1 MQSNLRFVAKQKRI
15 GMKRLPA
22 LSILLASLLLISP
35 LQQVQSAEAANPPRK
50 ILTGW
55 LPYYSMKTYLP
66 AVLNNADLIKE
77 IMPFWYTLKYDGKA
91 KKAVVTDVYKT
102 ANPSVPIAEPL
113 AALRNAGM
121 TIIPTIS
128 DGTDELVLANL
139 LAKPVSRKQVVDAIV
154 ATVASQNYDGIDL
167 DFEGFAFIDP
177 NTTWKTTAPNWVLF
191 IKELS
196 AALHAQKKILSITTP
211 YLFNPA
217 EAQKGYFV
225 YAWAQIAP
233 FIDRL
238 RIMTYDYSTS
248 RPGPIGP
255 IAWTEKTVKYAIS
268 IMPAS
273 KVYLGLPGYGKDWV
287 IKVEGVCP
295 SNLAKIITP
304 SAKAGTFLMRDAA
317 SIAAT
322 YGAVPTYNETFAE
335 VTFSYKR
342 DYAGQTSSG
351 LSTTC
356 TASRTAWHQNAQSF
370 SLRAQLVAKY
380 QLGGV
385 AQWVIGQEEP
395 LAMVAIRDVATSIAP
410 AQLEST
416 LSLSTNEIS
425 YGNPVTLSGLITLK
439 DKSPVAGL
447 AFSVEGKYSDG
458 STRIL
463 TTGITGIDG
472 TYSIPMLIGKSV
484 SLRVLTDSSWE
495 REASATPAFT
505 LAVARNL
512 IATPPTS
519 VKSGLPFTISGIVLP
534 RTAGVTITLSTTSGK
549 VIGQATTTDAQGAFT
564 ISVPAQ
570 ARSIATYQITVG
582 ADATWPVLASDA
594 FSIIIR

>member
-1 MQSNLRFVAKQKRI
+1 
-15 GMKRLPA
+15 MKRFPA
-22 LSILLASLLLISP
+22 LLILLAFLLFAAP
-35 LQQVQSAEAANPPRK
+35 LQNIESAEAANPPRK

-66 AVLNNADLIKE
+66 AVLSNADLIKE
-77 IMPFWYTLKYDGKA
+77 IMPFWYTLKYDGKT
-91 KKAVVTDVYKT
+91 KKAVITDVYKP
-102 ANPSVPIAEPL
+102 ANPSVPITEPL
-113 AALRNAGM
+113 TALRNAGM

-128 DGTDELVLANL
+128 DGTDKLVLANL

-191 IKELS
+191 VNELS
-196 AALHAQKKILSITTP
+196 TALHAQNKILSITTP

-287 IKVEGVCP
+287 TKVEGVCP

-342 DYAGQTSSG
+342 EYTGQTSSG

-356 TASRTAWHQNAQSF
+356 TASRTAWHQNAQSY

-380 QLGGV
+380 QLGGA

-410 AQLEST
+410 AQLESS

-425 YGNPVTLSGLITLK
+425 YGNPVTLSGLMTLK

-447 AFSVEGKYSDG
+447 AFTVEGKYPDG
-458 STRIL
+458 STRTL
-463 TTGITGIDG
+463 TTGTTGVDG
-472 TYSIPMLIGKSV
+472 SYSIPMLIGKSV
-484 SLRVLTDSSWE
+484 SLRVLTESSWE
-495 REASATPAFT
+495 REASATPALT
-505 LAVARNL
+505 LTVTRNL
-512 IATPPTS
+512 IMTPPTS
-519 VKSGLPFTISGIVLP
+519 VKSGVAFTISGIVLP
-534 RTAGVTITLSTTSGK
+534 RAAGVTITLSTTSGK
-549 VIGQATTTDAQGAFT
+549 VVGQATTTDAQGAFT
-564 ISVPAQ
+564 LNVPAQ

>member
-1 MQSNLRFVAKQKRI
+1 
-15 GMKRLPA
+15 
-22 LSILLASLLLISP
+22 
-35 LQQVQSAEAANPPRK
+35 
-50 ILTGW
+50 
-55 LPYYSMKTYLP
+55 MKTYLP

-77 IMPFWYTLKYDGKA
+77 IMPFWYTLKYDGKT
-91 KKAVVTDVYKT
+91 KKPVVTDVYKT
-102 ANPSVPIAEPL
+102 ANPSVPITEPL

-121 TIIPTIS
+121 TIIPTIT
-128 DGTDELVLANL
+128 DGTEELVLANL
-139 LAKPVSRKQVVDAIV
+139 LSKPVSRKQVVDAIV

-191 IKELS
+191 VKELS
-196 AALHAQKKILSITTP
+196 AALHAEKKILSITTP

-217 EAQKGYFV
+217 EKQKGYFV
-225 YAWAQIAP
+225 YAWAEIASS
-233 FIDRL
+233 IDRL

-287 IKVEGVCP
+287 TKVEGVCP

-342 DYAGQTSSG
+342 EYTGTTSSG

-380 QLGGV
+380 QLGGA

-410 AQLEST
+410 AQLESSLT
-416 LSLSTNEIS
+416 LSTNELS

-447 AFSVEGKYSDG
+447 AFTVAGEYPDG
-458 STRIL
+458 STRTL
-463 TTGITGIDG
+463 TTGTTGIDG

-484 SLRVLTDSSWE
+484 SLRVLTESSWE

-512 IATPPTS
+512 ITTPPTS

-534 RTAGVTITLSTTSGK
+534 RAAGVTITLSTTSGK

-582 ADATWPVLASDA
+582 ADATWPVLASEA

>member
-1 MQSNLRFVAKQKRI
+1 MKRI
-15 GMKRLPA
+15 PA
-22 LSILLASLLLISP
+22 LSILLAFLLLISP

-77 IMPFWYTLKYDGKA
+77 IMPFWYTLKYDGKT

-102 ANPSVPIAEPL
+102 ANPSVPITEPL

-121 TIIPTIS
+121 TLIPTIS
-128 DGTDELVLANL
+128 DGTDKLVLANL

-177 NTTWKTTAPNWVLF
+177 NTTWKATAPNWVLF
-191 IKELS
+191 VKELS
-196 AALHAQKKILSITTP
+196 AALHAEKKILSITTP

-255 IAWTEKTVKYAIS
+255 IAWTEKTVKYATS

-287 IKVEGVCP
+287 TKVEGVCP

-342 DYAGQTSSG
+342 EYTGTTSSG

-370 SLRAQLVAKY
+370 SIRAQLVAKY
-380 QLGGV
+380 QLGGA

-410 AQLEST
+410 AQLESSLT
-416 LSLSTNEIS
+416 LSTNELS

-447 AFSVEGKYSDG
+447 AFNVEGKYPDG

-484 SLRVLTDSSWE
+484 SLRVLTESSWE
-495 REASATPAFT
+495 REASTTPAFT

-519 VKSGLPFTISGIVLP
+519 VKSGLAFTISGIVLP

>member
-1 MQSNLRFVAKQKRI
+1 
-15 GMKRLPA
+15 MKRFPA
-22 LSILLASLLLISP
+22 LSILLAFLLFAAP
-35 LQQVQSAEAANPPRK
+35 LQNIQSAEAANPPRK

-77 IMPFWYTLKYDGKA
+77 IMPFWYTLKYDGKT
-91 KKAVVTDVYKT
+91 KKAVIADVYT
-102 ANPSVPIAEPL
+102 SANPSVPIAEPL

-121 TIIPTIS
+121 SIIPTIS
-128 DGTDELVLANL
+128 DGTDKLVLANL
-139 LAKPVSRKQVVDAIV
+139 LAKPASRTQVVEAIV

-191 IKELS
+191 VKELS
-196 AALHAQKKILSITTP
+196 TALHAQKKVLSITTP

-255 IAWTEKTVKYAIS
+255 ISWTEKTVKYAIS

-287 IKVEGVCP
+287 TKVEGVCP
-295 SNLAKIITP
+295 SNLSKIITP

-322 YGAVPTYNETFAE
+322 YGAVPTYNESYAE
-335 VTFSYKR
+335 VTFSYTR
-342 DYAGQTSSG
+342 EYTGQTSGG

-370 SLRAQLVAKY
+370 SVRAQLVAKY
-380 QLGGV
+380 QLGGA

-410 AQLEST
+410 AQLESS
-416 LSLSTNEIS
+416 LSLSSDEIT

-447 AFSVEGKYSDG
+447 AFNVEGKYTDG

-463 TTGITGIDG
+463 TTGVTGIDG
-472 TYSIPMLIGKSV
+472 KYSIPMLIGKSV
-484 SLRVLTDSSWE
+484 SLRVLTEATWE
-495 REASATPAFT
+495 REASTTPT
-505 LAVARNL
+505 LALEVSRNL
-512 IATPPTS
+512 ILNSPTS

-549 VIGQATTTDAQGAFT
+549 VIGQSTTTDSQGAFAIT
-564 ISVPAQ
+564 VPAQ
-570 ARSIATYQITVG
+570 PRSIANYQVTVG

>member
-1 MQSNLRFVAKQKRI
+1 
-15 GMKRLPA
+15 MKRLPA

-77 IMPFWYTLKYDGKA
+77 IMPFWYTLKYDGKT

-102 ANPSVPIAEPL
+102 ANPSVPITEPL

-121 TIIPTIS
+121 TLIPTIS
-128 DGTDELVLANL
+128 DGTDKLVLANL

-177 NTTWKTTAPNWVLF
+177 NTTWKATAPNWVLF
-191 IKELS
+191 VKELS
-196 AALHAQKKILSITTP
+196 AALHAEKKILSITTP

-255 IAWTEKTVKYAIS
+255 IAWTEKTVKYATS

-287 IKVEGVCP
+287 TKVEGVCP

-342 DYAGQTSSG
+342 EYTGTTSSG

-370 SLRAQLVAKY
+370 SVRAKLVAKY
-380 QLGGV
+380 QLGGA

-410 AQLEST
+410 AQLESSLT
-416 LSLSTNEIS
+416 LSTNELS

-447 AFSVEGKYSDG
+447 AFTVEGKYPDG
-458 STRIL
+458 TTRTL
-463 TTGITGIDG
+463 TTGTTGIDG

-484 SLRVLTDSSWE
+484 SLRVLTESSWE
-495 REASATPAFT
+495 REASATPALT
-505 LAVARNL
+505 LSVARNL

-534 RTAGVTITLSTTSGK
+534 RTAGVIITLATASGK
-549 VIGQATTTDAQGAFT
+549 VVGQTTTTDAQGAFT

-582 ADATWPVLASDA
+582 ADATWPVLRSDA

>member
-1 MQSNLRFVAKQKRI
+1 
-15 GMKRLPA
+15 MKRLPA

-35 LQQVQSAEAANPPRK
+35 LHQVQSAEAANPPRK

-77 IMPFWYTLKYDGKA
+77 IMPFWYTLKYDGKS

-121 TIIPTIS
+121 TLIPTIS
-128 DGTDELVLANL
+128 DGTDKLVLANL

-177 NTTWKTTAPNWVLF
+177 NTTWKATAPNWVLF
-191 IKELS
+191 VKELS
-196 AALHAQKKILSITTP
+196 AALHAEKKILSITTP

-287 IKVEGVCP
+287 TKVEGVCP

-342 DYAGQTSSG
+342 EYTGTTSSG

-380 QLGGV
+380 QLGGA

-410 AQLEST
+410 AQLESSLT
-416 LSLSTNEIS
+416 LSTNELS

-447 AFSVEGKYSDG
+447 AFSVEGKYPDG

-463 TTGITGIDG
+463 TTGTTGIDG
-472 TYSIPMLIGKSV
+472 SYSIPMLIGKSV

-495 REASATPAFT
+495 REASATQALSLT
-505 LAVARNL
+505 VARNL
-512 IATPPTS
+512 ITTPPTS

>member
-1 MQSNLRFVAKQKRI
+1 
-15 GMKRLPA
+15 MKRFPA
-22 LSILLASLLLISP
+22 LTLLLAFLLVAAP
-35 LQQVQSAEAANPPRK
+35 LQNIESAEASNPPRK

-66 AVLNNADLIKE
+66 AVLSNADLIKE
-77 IMPFWYTLKYDGKA
+77 IMPFWYTLKFDGKT
-91 KKAVVTDVYKT
+91 KKPVIADVYKT
-102 ANPSVPIAEPL
+102 ANPSVPITEPL
-113 AALRNAGM
+113 TALRNAGM
-121 TIIPTIS
+121 TIIPTIT
-128 DGTDELVLANL
+128 DGTEKLVLANL

-191 IKELS
+191 VKELG

-217 EAQKGYFV
+217 EKQKGYFV
-225 YAWAQIAP
+225 YAWADIAP
-233 FIDRL
+233 HIDRL

-255 IAWTEKTVKYAIS
+255 IAWTEKTVKYAVS

-287 IKVEGVCP
+287 TKVEGVCP
-295 SNLAKIITP
+295 ANLAKIITP

-342 DYAGQTSSG
+342 EYTGTTSSG

-370 SLRAQLVAKY
+370 SVRAQLVAKY
-380 QLGGV
+380 QLGGA

-395 LAMVAIRDVATSIAP
+395 LAMVAIREVATSIAP
-410 AQLEST
+410 AQLESS
-416 LSLSTNEIS
+416 LSLSTNQIS
-425 YGNPVTLSGLITLK
+425 YGNPVTLSGAITLK
-439 DKSPVAGL
+439 DKSPVASL
-447 AFSVEGKYSDG
+447 AFSVEGKYPDG
-458 STRIL
+458 TTRIL
-463 TTGITGIDG
+463 TTGTTAFDG

-484 SLRVLTDSSWE
+484 SLRVLTEASWE
-495 REASATPAFT
+495 RGASESPALSLVVT
-505 LAVARNL
+505 RNL
-512 IATPPTS
+512 ILNPPTS
-519 VKSGLPFTISGIVLP
+519 VKSGVPFAISGVVLP
-534 RTAGVTITLSTTSGK
+534 RAAGVTITLATTTGR
-549 VIGQATTTDAQGAFT
+549 VIGTATATDAQGAFT
-564 ISVPAQ
+564 INVPAQ

-582 ADATWPVLASDA
+582 ADATWPVFASDA

>member
-1 MQSNLRFVAKQKRI
+1 
-15 GMKRLPA
+15 MKRLPA

-77 IMPFWYTLKYDGKA
+77 IMPFWYTLKYDGKS

-102 ANPSVPIAEPL
+102 ANPSVPITEPL

-121 TIIPTIS
+121 TLIPTIS
-128 DGTDELVLANL
+128 DGTDKLVLANL

-191 IKELS
+191 VKELS
-196 AALHAQKKILSITTP
+196 AALHAEKKILSITTP

-287 IKVEGVCP
+287 TKVEGVCP

-342 DYAGQTSSG
+342 EYTGTTSSG

-380 QLGGV
+380 QLGGA

-410 AQLEST
+410 AQLESSLT
-416 LSLSTNEIS
+416 LSTNELS

-447 AFSVEGKYSDG
+447 AFSVEGKYPDG

-463 TTGITGIDG
+463 TTGTTGIDG
-472 TYSIPMLIGKSV
+472 SYSIPMLIGKSV
-484 SLRVLTDSSWE
+484 SLRVLTESSWE
-495 REASATPAFT
+495 REASATQALS

-512 IATPPTS
+512 ITTPPTS

-549 VIGQATTTDAQGAFT
+549 VIGQATTTYAQGAFT

-570 ARSIATYQITVG
+570 ARSIASYQITVG

>member
-1 MQSNLRFVAKQKRI
+1 
-15 GMKRLPA
+15 MKRLPA

-77 IMPFWYTLKYDGKA
+77 IMPFWYTLKYDGKS

-121 TIIPTIS
+121 TLIPTIS
-128 DGTDELVLANL
+128 DGTDKLVLANL

-191 IKELS
+191 VKELS
-196 AALHAQKKILSITTP
+196 AALHAEKKILSITTP

-287 IKVEGVCP
+287 TKVEGVCP

-342 DYAGQTSSG
+342 EYTGTTSSG

-380 QLGGV
+380 QLGGA

-410 AQLEST
+410 AQLESSLT
-416 LSLSTNEIS
+416 LSTNEIS

-447 AFSVEGKYSDG
+447 AFSVEGKYPDG

-463 TTGITGIDG
+463 TTGTTGIDG
-472 TYSIPMLIGKSV
+472 SYSIPMLIGKSV

-495 REASATPAFT
+495 REASATQALSLT
-505 LAVARNL
+505 VARNL
-512 IATPPTS
+512 ITTPPTS

>member
-1 MQSNLRFVAKQKRI
+1 
-15 GMKRLPA
+15 MKRLPA
-22 LSILLASLLLISP
+22 LSILLAFLLFAAP
-35 LQQVQSAEAANPPRK
+35 LQNIQSAEAANPPRK

-66 AVLNNADLIKE
+66 AVLSNADLIKE
-77 IMPFWYTLKYDGKA
+77 IMPFWYTLKYDGKT

-102 ANPSVPIAEPL
+102 ANPSVPITEPL

-128 DGTDELVLANL
+128 DGTDKLVLANL
-139 LAKPVSRKQVVDAIV
+139 LAKPVSRKQVIDAIV

-191 IKELS
+191 VKELS

-217 EAQKGYFV
+217 DAQKGYFV

-255 IAWTEKTVKYAIS
+255 VAWTEKTVKYAIS

-287 IKVEGVCP
+287 TKVEGVCP

-342 DYAGQTSSG
+342 EYTGQTSSG

-370 SLRAQLVAKY
+370 SVRAQLVAKY
-380 QLGGV
+380 QLGGA

-395 LAMVAIRDVATSIAP
+395 LAMVAIRDVAISIAP
-410 AQLEST
+410 AQLESS
-416 LSLSTNEIS
+416 LSLSTSELS

-447 AFSVEGKYSDG
+447 AFTVEGKYPDG
-458 STRIL
+458 STRTL
-463 TTGITGIDG
+463 TTGTTGIDG

-484 SLRVLTDSSWE
+484 SLRVITESSWE
-495 REASATPAFT
+495 REASTTPA
-505 LAVARNL
+505 LSLRVARNL
-512 IATPPTS
+512 IVTPPTS
-519 VKSGLPFTISGIVLP
+519 AKSGLAFTISGIVLP
-534 RTAGVTITLSTTSGK
+534 RAPGVTISLSTTAGK

-564 ISVPAQ
+564 LSVPAQ
-570 ARSIATYQITVG
+570 VRSIATYQITVG

>member
-1 MQSNLRFVAKQKRI
+1 
-15 GMKRLPA
+15 MKRFPA
-22 LSILLASLLLISP
+22 LSILLAFLLFATA
-35 LQQVQSAEAANPPRK
+35 LQSIQSAAAANPPRK

-66 AVLNNADLIKE
+66 AVLSNADLIRE
-77 IMPFWYTLKYDGKA
+77 IMPFWYTLKYDGKT
-91 KKAVVTDVYKT
+91 KKTVIADVYSS

-128 DGTDELVLANL
+128 DGTDQMVLANL
-139 LAKPVSRKQVVDAIV
+139 LAKPVSRKQVVDSIV

-167 DFEGFAFIDP
+167 DFEGFAFIDS

-191 IKELS
+191 VKELS
-196 AALHAQKKILSITTP
+196 TALHAQKKILSITSP
-211 YLFNPA
+211 YQFNPT

-225 YAWAQIAP
+225 YSWAQIASS
-233 FIDRL
+233 IDRL

-287 IKVEGVCP
+287 TKVEGVCP

-356 TASRTAWHQNAQSF
+356 TASRTAWHQNAQSY
-370 SLRAQLVAKY
+370 SLRTQLVAKY

-410 AQLEST
+410 AQLESS
-416 LSLSTNEIS
+416 LSLSTNELS
-425 YGNPVTLSGLITLK
+425 YGNPVTLTGLITLK

-447 AFSVEGKYSDG
+447 AFSVEGKYPDG
-458 STRIL
+458 STRSL
-463 TTGITGIDG
+463 TTGTTGVDG
-472 TYSIPMLIGKSV
+472 SYSIPMLIGKSV
-484 SLRVLTDSSWE
+484 SLRVLTESSWE
-495 REASATPAFT
+495 REASATQALT
-505 LAVARNL
+505 LTVARNL
-512 IATPPTS
+512 IMTPPTS
-519 VKSGLPFTISGIVLP
+519 IKSGLAFTISGIVLP
-534 RTAGVTITLSTTSGK
+534 RTAGVTVTLATTSGK
-549 VIGQATTTDAQGAFT
+549 IIGQAATTDAQGAFT
-564 ISVPAQ
+564 IIVPAQ

>member
-1 MQSNLRFVAKQKRI
+1 
-15 GMKRLPA
+15 MKRFPA
-22 LSILLASLLLISP
+22 LSILLAILLLAAP
-35 LQQVQSAEAANPPRK
+35 LQNIQSAEAANPPRK

-66 AVLNNADLIKE
+66 AVLSNADLIKE
-77 IMPFWYTLKYDGKA
+77 IMPFWYTLKYDGKT
-91 KKAVVTDVYKT
+91 KKPVIADVYKT
-102 ANPSVPIAEPL
+102 ANPSVPITEPL
-113 AALRNAGM
+113 TALRNAGM
-121 TIIPTIS
+121 TIIPTIT
-128 DGTDELVLANL
+128 DGTEKLVLASL

-196 AALHAQKKILSITTP
+196 AALHAQKKILSVTTP
-211 YLFNPA
+211 YLFDPA

-233 FIDRL
+233 HIDRL

-255 IAWTEKTVKYAIS
+255 IAWTEKTVKYAVS

-287 IKVEGVCP
+287 TKVEGVCP

-322 YGAVPTYNETFAE
+322 YGAVPTYNEKFAE

-342 DYAGQTSSG
+342 EYTGQTSSG

-356 TASRTAWHQNAQSF
+356 TASRTAWHQNAQGF
-370 SLRAQLVAKY
+370 SVRAQLIAKY
-380 QLGGV
+380 QLGGA

-410 AQLEST
+410 AQLESSLT
-416 LSLSTNEIS
+416 LSKNEFT

-439 DKSPVAGL
+439 DKTPVAGV
-447 AFSVEGKYSDG
+447 AFTVEGKYSDG
-458 STRIL
+458 STRTL
-463 TTGITGIDG
+463 TTGTTGFDG

-484 SLRVLTDSSWE
+484 SLRVLTEATWE
-495 REASATPAFT
+495 REASATPASILT
-505 LAVARNL
+505 VARNL
-512 IATPPTS
+512 ILTPPTS
-519 VKSGLPFTISGIVLP
+519 VKSGQPFTISGIVLP
-534 RTAGVTITLSTTSGK
+534 RTAGVTITLATTSGK
-549 VIGQATTTDAQGAFT
+549 VIGLATTTDAQGAFT

-570 ARSIATYQITVG
+570 ARSIATYQISVG
-582 ADATWPVLASDA
+582 ADATWPVFASQA

>member
-1 MQSNLRFVAKQKRI
+1 
-15 GMKRLPA
+15 MKRLPA
-22 LSILLASLLLISP
+22 LSILLASLVLISP

-77 IMPFWYTLKYDGKA
+77 IMPFWYTLKYDGKT

-128 DGTDELVLANL
+128 DGTDKLVLANL

-191 IKELS
+191 VKELS
-196 AALHAQKKILSITTP
+196 AALHAEKKILSITTP

-287 IKVEGVCP
+287 TKVEGVCP

-322 YGAVPTYNETFAE
+322 YGAVPTYNETCAE

-342 DYAGQTSSG
+342 EYTGTTSSG
-351 LSTTC
+351 LSTTG
-356 TASRTAWHQNAQSF
+356 TASRTAWHQNAQSY

-380 QLGGV
+380 QLGGA

-410 AQLEST
+410 AQLESSLT
-416 LSLSTNEIS
+416 LSTNELS

-447 AFSVEGKYSDG
+447 AFSVEGKYPDG

-463 TTGITGIDG
+463 TTGTTGIDG
-472 TYSIPMLIGKSV
+472 SYSIPMLIGKSV

-495 REASATPAFT
+495 REASATQALSLT
-505 LAVARNL
+505 VARNL
-512 IATPPTS
+512 ITTPPTS
-519 VKSGLPFTISGIVLP
+519 VKSGLAFTISGIVLP
-534 RTAGVTITLSTTSGK
+534 RTAGVIITLSTTSGK

-570 ARSIATYQITVG
+570 ARSIGTYQITVG

>member
-1 MQSNLRFVAKQKRI
+1 
-15 GMKRLPA
+15 
-22 LSILLASLLLISP
+22 
-35 LQQVQSAEAANPPRK
+35 
-50 ILTGW
+50 
-55 LPYYSMKTYLP
+55 MKTYLP
-66 AVLNNADLIKE
+66 AVLSNADLIKE
-77 IMPFWYTLKYDGKA
+77 IMPFWYTLKYDGKS
-91 KKAVVTDVYKT
+91 KKALIADVYSS

-128 DGTDELVLANL
+128 DGTDQMVLANL
-139 LAKPVSRKQVVDAIV
+139 IAKPVSRKQVVDAIV

-167 DFEGFAFIDP
+167 DFEGFAFIDS

-191 IKELS
+191 VKELS
-196 AALHAQKKILSITTP
+196 TALHAQKKILSITSP
-211 YLFNPA
+211 YLFNPT
-217 EAQKGYFV
+217 EVQKGYFV

-287 IKVEGVCP
+287 TKVEGVCP

-342 DYAGQTSSG
+342 EYTGTTSSG

-370 SLRAQLVAKY
+370 SVRAQLVAKY
-380 QLGGV
+380 QLGGA

-410 AQLEST
+410 AQLESA
-416 LSLSTNEIS
+416 LSLSANEVS

-447 AFSVEGKYSDG
+447 AFTVEGKYPDG
-458 STRIL
+458 STRTL
-463 TTGITGIDG
+463 TTETTGVDG
-472 TYSIPMLIGKSV
+472 SYSIPMLIGKSV
-484 SLRVLTDSSWE
+484 SLRVLTESSWE
-495 REASATPAFT
+495 REASATQA
-505 LAVARNL
+505 LALTVARNL
-512 IATPPTS
+512 IMTPPTS
-519 VKSGLPFTISGIVLP
+519 VKSGIAFTISGIVLP
-534 RTAGVTITLSTTSGK
+534 RAAGVTITLTTTSGK
-549 VIGQATTTDAQGAFT
+549 IVGQATTTDAQGAFT
-564 ISVPAQ
+564 LNVPAQ

>member
-1 MQSNLRFVAKQKRI
+1 
-15 GMKRLPA
+15 MKRLPA
-22 LSILLASLLLISP
+22 LSILLALFLLATP
-35 LQQVQSAEAANPPRK
+35 LQNIESAEATNPPRK

-66 AVLNNADLIKE
+66 AVLANADLIKE
-77 IMPFWYTLKYDGKA
+77 IMPFWYTLKFDGKT
-91 KKAVVTDVYKT
+91 KKPVVADVYKT
-102 ANPSVPIAEPL
+102 ANPSVPITEPL

-121 TIIPTIS
+121 TIIPTIT
-128 DGTDELVLANL
+128 DGTEKLVLANL
-139 LAKPVSRKQVVDAIV
+139 ISKPVTRKQVVDAIV

-177 NTTWKTTAPNWVLF
+177 NTTWKATAPNWVLF

-196 AALHAQKKILSITTP
+196 AALHAQKKILSVTTP
-211 YLFNPA
+211 YLFDPA
-217 EAQKGYFV
+217 EKQKGYFV
-225 YAWAQIAP
+225 YAWADIAP

-255 IAWTEKTVKYAIS
+255 IAWTEKTVKYAVS

-287 IKVEGVCP
+287 TKVEGVCP
-295 SNLAKIITP
+295 SNLAKIISP

-322 YGAVPTYNETFAE
+322 YGAVPTYNEKFAE

-342 DYAGQTSSG
+342 EYSGQTSSG

-370 SLRAQLVAKY
+370 SVRAQLVAKY
-380 QLGGV
+380 QLGGA

-410 AQLEST
+410 AQLESS
-416 LSLSTNEIS
+416 LSLSTDEVS
-425 YGNPVTLSGLITLK
+425 YGNPVTLSGAITLK
-439 DKSPVAGL
+439 DKSPVAAL
-447 AFSVEGKYSDG
+447 PFTVEGKYSDG

-463 TTGITGIDG
+463 TTGTTGFDG

-484 SLRVLTDSSWE
+484 SLRVLTEASWE
-495 REASATPAFT
+495 RAASATPALS
-505 LAVARNL
+505 LAVSRNL
-512 IATPPTS
+512 ILNPPTS
-519 VKSGLPFTISGIVLP
+519 VKSGLPFTISGVVLP

-549 VIGQATTTDAQGAFT
+549 VIGQTTTTDAQGAFSIT
-564 ISVPAQ
+564 VPAQ
-570 ARSIATYQITVG
+570 ARSIATYQVTVG
-582 ADATWPVLASDA
+582 ADATWPVFASDA

>member
-1 MQSNLRFVAKQKRI
+1 
-15 GMKRLPA
+15 MKRFPA
-22 LSILLASLLLISP
+22 LPILIALLLFAAP
-35 LQQVQSAEAANPPRK
+35 LQNIESAEANNPPRK

-66 AVLNNADLIKE
+66 AVLSNADLIKE
-77 IMPFWYTLKYDGKA
+77 IMPFWYTLKYDGKT
-91 KKAVVTDVYKT
+91 KKPVVADVYKT
-102 ANPSVPIAEPL
+102 ANPSVPITEPL

-121 TIIPTIS
+121 TIIPTIT
-128 DGTDELVLANL
+128 DGTDQMVLANL
-139 LAKPVSRKQVVDAIV
+139 ISKPGSRKQVVDAIM
-154 ATVASQNYDGIDL
+154 ATVVSQNYDGIDL

-177 NTTWKTTAPNWVLF
+177 NTTWKATAPNWVLF

-196 AALHAQKKILSITTP
+196 AALHAQKKILSVTTP

-217 EAQKGYFV
+217 EKQKGYFV
-225 YAWAQIAP
+225 YAWADIAAH
-233 FIDRL
+233 IDRL

-255 IAWTEKTVKYAIS
+255 IAWTEKTVKYAVS

-287 IKVEGVCP
+287 TKVEGVCP
-295 SNLAKIITP
+295 SNLAKVITP

-342 DYAGQTSSG
+342 EYTGQTSSG

-370 SLRAQLVAKY
+370 SVRAQLIAKY
-380 QLGGV
+380 QLGGA

-410 AQLEST
+410 AQLESS

-425 YGNPVTLSGLITLK
+425 YGNPVTLSGAITLK

-447 AFSVEGKYSDG
+447 AFTVEGKYADG
-458 STRIL
+458 STRTL
-463 TTGITGIDG
+463 TTGTTGFDG

-484 SLRVLTDSSWE
+484 SLRVLTEASWE
-495 REASATPAFT
+495 RGASTTPALA
-505 LAVARNL
+505 LAVSRNL
-512 IATPPTS
+512 ILNPPTS

-534 RTAGVTITLSTTSGK
+534 RASGVTITLSTTSGK
-549 VIGQATTTDAQGAFT
+549 VVGQSTTTDAQGAFS
-564 ISVPAQ
+564 INVPAQ

-582 ADATWPVLASDA
+582 ADATWPAVASDA

>member
-1 MQSNLRFVAKQKRI
+1 
-15 GMKRLPA
+15 MKRFPA
-22 LSILLASLLLISP
+22 LSILLAILLIISP
-35 LQQVQSAEAANPPRK
+35 LQQMQSAEAANPPRK

-77 IMPFWYTLKYDGKA
+77 IMPFWYTLKYDGKT
-91 KKAVVTDVYKT
+91 KKPVVTDVYKT
-102 ANPSVPIAEPL
+102 ANPSVPITEPL
-113 AALRNAGM
+113 TALRNAGM
-121 TIIPTIS
+121 TIIPTIT
-128 DGTDELVLANL
+128 DGTDQMILANL

-191 IKELS
+191 VKELG

-217 EAQKGYFV
+217 EKQKGYFV
-225 YAWAQIAP
+225 YAWAEIAP
-233 FIDRL
+233 HIDRL

-255 IAWTEKTVKYAIS
+255 IAWTEKTVKYAVS

-287 IKVEGVCP
+287 TKVEGVCP

-342 DYAGQTSSG
+342 EYTGQTSSG

-370 SLRAQLVAKY
+370 SLRAKLVAKY
-380 QLGGV
+380 QLGGA

-395 LAMVAIRDVATSIAP
+395 LAMVAIAP
-410 AQLEST
+410 AQLESS
-416 LSLSTNEIS
+416 LSLSTNELS

-439 DKSPVAGL
+439 DKSPVSGL
-447 AFSVEGKYSDG
+447 AFTVEGKYPDG
-458 STRIL
+458 STRTL
-463 TTGITGIDG
+463 TTGTTGIDG
-472 TYSIPMLIGKSV
+472 TYAIPMLIGKSV
-484 SLRVLTDSSWE
+484 SLRVLTESSWE
-495 REASATPAFT
+495 REASATPALT
-505 LAVARNL
+505 LTVARNL
-512 IATPPTS
+512 IVTPPTS

-534 RTAGVTITLSTTSGK
+534 RTAGVTVTLATISGK
-549 VIGQATTTDAQGAFT
+549 VVGQSTTTDAQGAFT
-564 ISVPAQ
+564 ISVAAQ
-570 ARSIATYQITVG
+570 TRSIATYQITVS
-582 ADATWPVLASDA
+582 ADATWPVLTSDA

>member
-1 MQSNLRFVAKQKRI
+1 
-15 GMKRLPA
+15 MKRFPA
-22 LSILLASLLLISP
+22 LSILLAFLLLAAP
-35 LQQVQSAEAANPPRK
+35 LQNIQSADAANPPRK

-77 IMPFWYTLKYDGKA
+77 IMPFWYTLKYDGKT

-128 DGTDELVLANL
+128 DGTDKLVLANL

-177 NTTWKTTAPNWVLF
+177 NTTWKATAPNWVLF
-191 IKELS
+191 VKELS
-196 AALHAQKKILSITTP
+196 AALHAEKKILSITTP

-287 IKVEGVCP
+287 TKVEGVCP

-342 DYAGQTSSG
+342 EYTGTTSSG

-356 TASRTAWHQNAQSF
+356 TASRTAWHQNAQSY

-380 QLGGV
+380 QLGGA

-410 AQLEST
+410 AQLESSLT
-416 LSLSTNEIS
+416 LSTNEIS

-447 AFSVEGKYSDG
+447 AFSVEGKYPDG

-463 TTGITGIDG
+463 TTGTTGIDG
-472 TYSIPMLIGKSV
+472 SYSIPMLIGKSV

-512 IATPPTS
+512 ITTPPTS

-570 ARSIATYQITVG
+570 VRSIASYQITVG

>member
-1 MQSNLRFVAKQKRI
+1 
-15 GMKRLPA
+15 MKRLPA
-22 LSILLASLLLISP
+22 LSILLAFFLLISP

-66 AVLNNADLIKE
+66 AVLNNSDLIKE
-77 IMPFWYTLKYDGKA
+77 IMPFWYTLKYDGKS

-139 LAKPVSRKQVVDAIV
+139 LAKPVSRKQVVEAIV

-177 NTTWKTTAPNWVLF
+177 NTSWKTTAPNWVLF
-191 IKELS
+191 VKELS
-196 AALHAQKKILSITTP
+196 AALHAEKKILSITTP

-287 IKVEGVCP
+287 TKVEGVCP
-295 SNLAKIITP
+295 ANLAKIITP

-342 DYAGQTSSG
+342 DYTGQTSSG

-410 AQLEST
+410 AQLESS
-416 LSLSTNEIS
+416 LSLSSNEIS

-439 DKSPVAGL
+439 DKSPVTGL
-447 AFSVEGKYSDG
+447 AFSVEGKYPDG

-463 TTGITGIDG
+463 TTGTTGVDG

-484 SLRVLTDSSWE
+484 SLRVLTEPSWE
-495 REASATPAFT
+495 REASATPALT
-505 LAVARNL
+505 LAVTRNL
-512 IATPPTS
+512 ITTPPTS
-519 VKSGLPFTISGIVLP
+519 VKSGLAFTISGIVLP
-534 RTAGVTITLSTTSGK
+534 RTAGVTVTLSTTSGK

-570 ARSIATYQITVG
+570 TRSIATYQITVG

>member
-1 MQSNLRFVAKQKRI
+1 
-15 GMKRLPA
+15 MKRFPA
-22 LSILLASLLLISP
+22 LSIVLALLLLALP
-35 LQQVQSAEAANPPRK
+35 LQQIQSAEAANPPRK

-66 AVLNNADLIKE
+66 AVLSNADLIRE
-77 IMPFWYTLKYDGKA
+77 IMPFWYTLKYDGA
-91 KKAVVTDVYKT
+91 TKKAVIADVYKS

-128 DGTDELVLANL
+128 DGTDQMVLANL

-167 DFEGFAFIDP
+167 DFEGFAFTDS

-191 IKELS
+191 VKELS
-196 AALHAQKKILSITTP
+196 TALHAQQKILSITSP

-238 RIMTYDYSTS
+238 RIMTYDYSTT

-255 IAWTEKTVKYAIS
+255 LAWTEKTVKYATS

-287 IKVEGVCP
+287 TKVEGVCP
-295 SNLAKIITP
+295 ANLAKIITP

-342 DYAGQTSSG
+342 DYTGQTSSG

-356 TASRTAWHQNAQSF
+356 TASRTAWHQNAQGF

-410 AQLEST
+410 AQLESSFT
-416 LSLSTNEIS
+416 LSTDEVS

-447 AFSVEGKYSDG
+447 AFAVEGKYSDG
-458 STRIL
+458 TVRTL

-484 SLRVLTDSSWE
+484 SLRVLTESSWE
-495 REASATPAFT
+495 REASATPP
-505 LAVARNL
+505 LSLKVIRNL
-512 IATPPTS
+512 ILTPPTS

-534 RTAGVTITLSTTSGK
+534 RTAGVSVTLTTTSGK
-549 VIGQATTTDAQGAFT
+549 IIGQATITDAQGTF
-564 ISVPAQ
+564 ILNIPAQ
-570 ARSIATYQITVG
+570 SRSVATYQITVG
-582 ADATWPVLASDA
+582 ADATWPVLTSDT

>member
-1 MQSNLRFVAKQKRI
+1 
-15 GMKRLPA
+15 MKRFPA
-22 LSILLASLLLISP
+22 LSILLAFLLFAVP
-35 LQQVQSAEAANPPRK
+35 LQNIQSAEAANPPRK

-77 IMPFWYTLKYDGKA
+77 IMPFWYTLKYDGKT
-91 KKAVVTDVYKT
+91 KKPVVADVYKT
-102 ANPSVPIAEPL
+102 ANPSVPITEPL
-113 AALRNAGM
+113 TALRNAGM
-121 TIIPTIS
+121 TIIPTIT
-128 DGTDELVLANL
+128 DGTDQMILANL

-191 IKELS
+191 IKELG

-217 EAQKGYFV
+217 EKQKGYFV
-225 YAWAQIAP
+225 YAWAEVAP
-233 FIDRL
+233 HIDRL

-255 IAWTEKTVKYAIS
+255 IAWTEKTVKYAVS

-287 IKVEGVCP
+287 TKVEGVCP

-342 DYAGQTSSG
+342 EYTGTTSSG

-370 SLRAQLVAKY
+370 SVRAKLVAKY
-380 QLGGV
+380 QLGGA

-395 LAMVAIRDVATSIAP
+395 LAMVAIREVATSIAP
-410 AQLEST
+410 AQLESSLT
-416 LSLSTNEIS
+416 LSTNELS

-447 AFSVEGKYSDG
+447 AFTVEGKYPDG
-458 STRIL
+458 TTRTL
-463 TTGITGIDG
+463 TTGTTGIDG

-484 SLRVLTDSSWE
+484 SLRVLTESSWE
-495 REASATPAFT
+495 REASATPALT
-505 LAVARNL
+505 LSVARNL

-534 RTAGVTITLSTTSGK
+534 RTAGVIITLATASGK
-549 VIGQATTTDAQGAFT
+549 VVGQTTTTDAQGAFT

-582 ADATWPVLASDA
+582 ADATWPVLRSDA

>member
-1 MQSNLRFVAKQKRI
+1 
-15 GMKRLPA
+15 MKRFPT
-22 LSILLASLLLISP
+22 LSILLAFLLLAAP
-35 LQQVQSAEAANPPRK
+35 LQNIQSAEATNPPRK

-77 IMPFWYTLKYDGKA
+77 IMPFWYTLKYDGKT
-91 KKAVVTDVYKT
+91 KKPVVTDVYKT
-102 ANPSVPIAEPL
+102 ANPSVPITEPL

-121 TIIPTIS
+121 TIIPTIT
-128 DGTDELVLANL
+128 DGTEKLVLANL
-139 LAKPVSRKQVVDAIV
+139 LSKPVSRKQVVDEIV

-177 NTTWKTTAPNWVLF
+177 NTTWKATAPNWVLF
-191 IKELS
+191 VKELG

-217 EAQKGYFV
+217 EKQKGYFV
-225 YAWAQIAP
+225 YAWAEIAP
-233 FIDRL
+233 HIDRL

-255 IAWTEKTVKYAIS
+255 IAWTEKTVKYAVS

-287 IKVEGVCP
+287 TKVEGVCP

-342 DYAGQTSSG
+342 EYTGTTSSG

-380 QLGGV
+380 QLGGA

-410 AQLEST
+410 AQLESSLT
-416 LSLSTNEIS
+416 LSTNEVS
-425 YGNPVTLSGLITLK
+425 YGNPVTLSGLITLR

-447 AFSVEGKYSDG
+447 AFNVEGKYSDG

-463 TTGITGIDG
+463 TTGATGFDG
-472 TYSIPMLIGKSV
+472 RYSIPMLIGKSV
-484 SLRVLTDSSWE
+484 SLRVLTESSWE
-495 REASATPAFT
+495 REASATPAISLT
-505 LAVARNL
+505 VARNL
-512 IATPPTS
+512 IVTPPTS

-534 RTAGVTITLSTTSGK
+534 RVAGITITLATTSGR
-549 VIGQATTTDAQGAFT
+549 VVGTATTTDAQGAFT
-564 ISVPAQ
+564 ITVPAQ

-582 ADATWPVLASDA
+582 ADATWPVFASDA

>member
-1 MQSNLRFVAKQKRI
+1 
-15 GMKRLPA
+15 MKRFPA
-22 LSILLASLLLISP
+22 LSILLAFLLFAAP
-35 LQQVQSAEAANPPRK
+35 LQNIQSAEAANPPRK

-77 IMPFWYTLKYDGKA
+77 IMPFWYTLKYDGKT
-91 KKAVVTDVYKT
+91 KKPVVADVYNS
-102 ANPSVPIAEPL
+102 ANPSVPITEPL
-113 AALRNAGM
+113 TALRNAGM
-121 TIIPTIS
+121 TIIPTIT
-128 DGTDELVLANL
+128 DGTDQMILANL

-191 IKELS
+191 IKELG

-217 EAQKGYFV
+217 EKQKGYFV
-225 YAWAQIAP
+225 YAWAEVAP
-233 FIDRL
+233 HIDRL

-255 IAWTEKTVKYAIS
+255 IAWTEKTVKYAVS

-287 IKVEGVCP
+287 TKVEGVCP
-295 SNLAKIITP
+295 SNLVKIITP

-342 DYAGQTSSG
+342 EYTGTTSSG

-356 TASRTAWHQNAQSF
+356 TASRTAWHQNAQSY
-370 SLRAQLVAKY
+370 SVRAQLVAKY
-380 QLGGV
+380 QLGGA

-410 AQLEST
+410 AQLESSLT
-416 LSLSTNEIS
+416 LSTNELS

-447 AFSVEGKYSDG
+447 AFTVEGKYPDG
-458 STRIL
+458 TTRTL
-463 TTGITGIDG
+463 TTGTTGIDG

-484 SLRVLTDSSWE
+484 SLRVLTESSWE
-495 REASATPAFT
+495 REASATPALT
-505 LAVARNL
+505 LSVARNL

-534 RTAGVTITLSTTSGK
+534 RTAGVIITLATASGK
-549 VIGQATTTDAQGAFT
+549 VVGQTTTTDAQGAFT

-582 ADATWPVLASDA
+582 ADATWPVLRSDA

>member
-1 MQSNLRFVAKQKRI
+1 
-15 GMKRLPA
+15 MKRLPA
-22 LSILLASLLLISP
+22 LSILLALFLLATP
-35 LQQVQSAEAANPPRK
+35 LQNIESAEATNPPRK

-66 AVLNNADLIKE
+66 AVLANADLIKE
-77 IMPFWYTLKYDGKA
+77 IMPFWYTLKYDGKT
-91 KKAVVTDVYKT
+91 KKPVVADVYKT
-102 ANPSVPIAEPL
+102 ANPSVPITEPL

-121 TIIPTIS
+121 TIIPTIT
-128 DGTDELVLANL
+128 DGTEKLVLANL
-139 LAKPVSRKQVVDAIV
+139 ISKPVTRKQVVDAIV

-177 NTTWKTTAPNWVLF
+177 NTTWKATAPNWVLF

-196 AALHAQKKILSITTP
+196 AALHAQKKILSVTTP
-211 YLFNPA
+211 YLFDPA
-217 EAQKGYFV
+217 EKQKGYFV
-225 YAWAQIAP
+225 YAWADIAP

-255 IAWTEKTVKYAIS
+255 IAWTEKTVKYAVS

-287 IKVEGVCP
+287 TKVEGVCP
-295 SNLAKIITP
+295 SNLAKIISP

-322 YGAVPTYNETFAE
+322 YGAVPTYNEKFAE

-342 DYAGQTSSG
+342 EYSGQTSSG

-370 SLRAQLVAKY
+370 SVRAKLVAKY
-380 QLGGV
+380 QLGGA

-410 AQLEST
+410 AQLESS
-416 LSLSTNEIS
+416 LSLSTDEVS
-425 YGNPVTLSGLITLK
+425 YGNPVTLSGAITLK
-439 DKSPVAGL
+439 DKSPVAAL
-447 AFSVEGKYSDG
+447 PFTVEGKYQDG

-463 TTGITGIDG
+463 TTGTTGFDG

-484 SLRVLTDSSWE
+484 SLRVLTEASWE
-495 REASATPAFT
+495 RAASASPALS
-505 LAVARNL
+505 LAVSRNL
-512 IATPPTS
+512 ILNPPTS
-519 VKSGLPFTISGIVLP
+519 VKSGLPFTISGVVLP

-549 VIGQATTTDAQGAFT
+549 VIGQTTTADAQGAFSIT
-564 ISVPAQ
+564 VPAQ
-570 ARSIATYQITVG
+570 ARSIATYQVTVG
-582 ADATWPVLASDA
+582 ADATWPVFASDA

>member
-1 MQSNLRFVAKQKRI
+1 
-15 GMKRLPA
+15 MKRFPA
-22 LSILLASLLLISP
+22 LSIVLALLLLALP
-35 LQQVQSAEAANPPRK
+35 LQQIQSAEAANPPRK

-66 AVLNNADLIKE
+66 AVLSNADLIRE
-77 IMPFWYTLKYDGKA
+77 IMPFWYTLKYDGATKQ
-91 KKAVVTDVYKT
+91 AVIADVYKS
-102 ANPSVPIAEPL
+102 ANPSVPITEPL

-128 DGTDELVLANL
+128 DGTDQMVLANL

-167 DFEGFAFIDP
+167 DFEGFAFTDS

-191 IKELS
+191 VKELS
-196 AALHAQKKILSITTP
+196 TALHAQQKILSITSP

-238 RIMTYDYSTS
+238 RIMTYDYSTT

-255 IAWTEKTVKYAIS
+255 LAWTEKTVKYATS

-287 IKVEGVCP
+287 TKVEGVCP
-295 SNLAKIITP
+295 ANLAKIITP

-322 YGAVPTYNETFAE
+322 YGAIPTYNETFAE

-342 DYAGQTSSG
+342 DYTGQTSSG

-356 TASRTAWHQNAQSF
+356 TASRTAWHQNAQGF

-410 AQLEST
+410 AQLESSFT
-416 LSLSTNEIS
+416 LSTDEVS

-447 AFSVEGKYSDG
+447 AFAVEGKYSDG
-458 STRIL
+458 TVRTL

-484 SLRVLTDSSWE
+484 SLRVLTESSWE
-495 REASATPAFT
+495 REASATPP
-505 LAVARNL
+505 LSLKVIRNL
-512 IATPPTS
+512 IVAPPTS

-534 RTAGVTITLSTTSGK
+534 RTAGVSATLTTTSGK
-549 VIGQATTTDAQGAFT
+549 IIGQATITDAQGTF
-564 ISVPAQ
+564 ILNIPAQ
-570 ARSIATYQITVG
+570 SRSVATYQITVG
-582 ADATWPVLASDA
+582 ADATWPVLTSDT

>member
-1 MQSNLRFVAKQKRI
+1 
-15 GMKRLPA
+15 MKRLPA
-22 LSILLASLLLISP
+22 LSILLAFLLFAAP
-35 LQQVQSAEAANPPRK
+35 LQNIQRAEAANPPRK

-66 AVLNNADLIKE
+66 AVLSNADLIKE
-77 IMPFWYTLKYDGKA
+77 IMPFWYTLKYDGKT

-102 ANPSVPIAEPL
+102 ANPSVPITEPL

-128 DGTDELVLANL
+128 DGTDKLVLANL
-139 LAKPVSRKQVVDAIV
+139 LAKPVSRKQVIDAIV

-177 NTTWKTTAPNWVLF
+177 NTTWKTTTPNWVLF
-191 IKELS
+191 VKELS

-217 EAQKGYFV
+217 DAQKGYYV

-255 IAWTEKTVKYAIS
+255 VAWTEKTVKYAIS

-287 IKVEGVCP
+287 TKVEGVCP

-342 DYAGQTSSG
+342 EYTGQTSSG

-370 SLRAQLVAKY
+370 SVRAQLVAKY
-380 QLGGV
+380 QLGGA

-395 LAMVAIRDVATSIAP
+395 LAMVAIRDVAISIAP
-410 AQLEST
+410 AQLESS
-416 LSLSTNEIS
+416 LSLSTSELS

-447 AFSVEGKYSDG
+447 AFTVEGKYPDG
-458 STRIL
+458 STRTL
-463 TTGITGIDG
+463 TTGTTGIDG
-472 TYSIPMLIGKSV
+472 TYSIPMLIGRSV
-484 SLRVLTDSSWE
+484 SLRVLTESSWE
-495 REASATPAFT
+495 REASATPA
-505 LAVARNL
+505 LSLRVARNL
-512 IATPPTS
+512 IVTPPTS
-519 VKSGLPFTISGIVLP
+519 AKSGLAFTISGIVLP
-534 RTAGVTITLSTTSGK
+534 RASGVTISLSTTAGK

-564 ISVPAQ
+564 LSVPAQ
-570 ARSIATYQITVG
+570 VRSIATYQITVG

>member
-1 MQSNLRFVAKQKRI
+1 
-15 GMKRLPA
+15 MKRYSA
-22 LSILLASLLLISP
+22 LSILLAFLLFAAP
-35 LQQVQSAEAANPPRK
+35 LQNIQNAEAANPPRK

-66 AVLNNADLIKE
+66 AVLSNADLIKE
-77 IMPFWYTLKYDGKA
+77 IMPFWYTLKYDGKT
-91 KKAVVTDVYKT
+91 KKAVITDVYKP
-102 ANPSVPIAEPL
+102 ANPSVPITEPL
-113 AALRNAGM
+113 TALRNAGM

-128 DGTDELVLANL
+128 DGTDEMVLANL
-139 LAKPVSRKQVVDAIV
+139 LAKPVSRKQVIDAIV

-167 DFEGFAFIDP
+167 DFEGFAFIDS

-191 IKELS
+191 VKELS
-196 AALHAQKKILSITTP
+196 TALHAEKKILSITTP

-287 IKVEGVCP
+287 TKVEGVCP

-342 DYAGQTSSG
+342 EYTGTTSSG

-356 TASRTAWHQNAQSF
+356 TASRTAWHQNAQSY
-370 SLRAQLVAKY
+370 SVRAQLVAKY
-380 QLGGV
+380 QLGGA

-410 AQLEST
+410 AQLESS
-416 LSLSTNEIS
+416 LSLSTSELS

-447 AFSVEGKYSDG
+447 AFTVEGTYPDG
-458 STRIL
+458 STRTL
-463 TTGITGIDG
+463 TTGTTGVDG
-472 TYSIPMLIGKSV
+472 SYSIPMLIGKSV
-484 SLRVLTDSSWE
+484 SIRVLTEASWE
-495 REASATPAFT
+495 REASATSALSLT
-505 LAVARNL
+505 VARNL
-512 IATPPTS
+512 IITPPTS
-519 VKSGLPFTISGIVLP
+519 VKSGIAFMISGIVLP
-534 RTAGVTITLSTTSGK
+534 RTAGVSITLSTTSGK
-549 VIGQATTTDAQGAFT
+549 VVGQLTTTDEQGAFT
-564 ISVPAQ
+564 ISIPAQ

-582 ADATWPVLASDA
+582 ADATWPLFASEV

>member
-1 MQSNLRFVAKQKRI
+1 
-15 GMKRLPA
+15 MKRFPA
-22 LSILLASLLLISP
+22 LSILLAFLVFAAP
-35 LQQVQSAEAANPPRK
+35 LHHVESAEAANPPRK

-66 AVLNNADLIKE
+66 AVLTNADLIKE
-77 IMPFWYTLKYDGKA
+77 IMPFWYTLKYDGATKQ
-91 KKAVVTDVYKT
+91 AVIADVYKS

-128 DGTDELVLANL
+128 DGTDQMVLANL

-167 DFEGFAFIDP
+167 DFEGFAFTDS

-191 IKELS
+191 VKELS
-196 AALHAQKKILSITTP
+196 TALHAQQKILSITSP

-238 RIMTYDYSTS
+238 RIMTYDYSTT

-255 IAWTEKTVKYAIS
+255 LAWTEKTVNYATS

-287 IKVEGVCP
+287 TKVEGVCP
-295 SNLAKIITP
+295 ANLAKIITP

-342 DYAGQTSSG
+342 DYTGQTSSG

-356 TASRTAWHQNAQSF
+356 TASRTAWHQNAQGF

-410 AQLEST
+410 AQLESSFT
-416 LSLSTNEIS
+416 LSTDEVS

-447 AFSVEGKYSDG
+447 AFAVEGKYSDG
-458 STRIL
+458 TVRTL

-484 SLRVLTDSSWE
+484 SLRVLTESSWE
-495 REASATPAFT
+495 REASATPP
-505 LAVARNL
+505 LSLKVIRNL
-512 IATPPTS
+512 ILTPPTS

-534 RTAGVTITLSTTSGK
+534 RTAGVSVTLTTTSGK
-549 VIGQATTTDAQGAFT
+549 IIGQATITDAQGTF
-564 ISVPAQ
+564 ILNIPAQ
-570 ARSIATYQITVG
+570 SRSVATYQITVG
-582 ADATWPVLASDA
+582 ADATWPVLTSDT

>member
-1 MQSNLRFVAKQKRI
+1 
-15 GMKRLPA
+15 MKRLPA
-22 LSILLASLLLISP
+22 LSILLAFLLFAAP
-35 LQQVQSAEAANPPRK
+35 LQNIQSAEAANPPRK

-66 AVLNNADLIKE
+66 AVLSNADLIKE
-77 IMPFWYTLKYDGKA
+77 IMPFWYTLKYDGKT

-128 DGTDELVLANL
+128 DGTDKLVLANL
-139 LAKPVSRKQVVDAIV
+139 LAKPVSRKQVIDAIV

-191 IKELS
+191 VKELS

-217 EAQKGYFV
+217 DAQKGYYV

-255 IAWTEKTVKYAIS
+255 VAWTEKTVKYAIS

-287 IKVEGVCP
+287 TKVEGVCP

-342 DYAGQTSSG
+342 EYTGQTSSG

-370 SLRAQLVAKY
+370 SVRAQLVAKY
-380 QLGGV
+380 QLGGA

-395 LAMVAIRDVATSIAP
+395 LAMVAIRDVAISIAP
-410 AQLEST
+410 AQLESS
-416 LSLSTNEIS
+416 LSLSTSELS

-447 AFSVEGKYSDG
+447 AFTVEGKYPDG
-458 STRIL
+458 STRTL
-463 TTGITGIDG
+463 TTGTTGIDG
-472 TYSIPMLIGKSV
+472 TYSIPMLIGKSA
-484 SLRVLTDSSWE
+484 SLRVLTESSWE
-495 REASATPAFT
+495 RDASATPA
-505 LAVARNL
+505 LSLRVARNL
-512 IATPPTS
+512 IVTPPTS
-519 VKSGLPFTISGIVLP
+519 AKSGLAFTISGIVLP

-549 VIGQATTTDAQGAFT
+549 IIGQATTTDAQGAFT
-564 ISVPAQ
+564 LNVPAQ

-582 ADATWPVLASDA
+582 ADATWPVLASEA

>member
-1 MQSNLRFVAKQKRI
+1 
-15 GMKRLPA
+15 MKRYSA
-22 LSILLASLLLISP
+22 LSILLAFLLFAAP
-35 LQQVQSAEAANPPRK
+35 LQNIQNAEAANPPRK

-66 AVLNNADLIKE
+66 AVLSNADLIKE
-77 IMPFWYTLKYDGKA
+77 IMPFWYTLKYDGKT
-91 KKAVVTDVYKT
+91 KKAVITDVYQP
-102 ANPSVPIAEPL
+102 ANPSVPITEPL
-113 AALRNAGM
+113 TALRNAGM

-128 DGTDELVLANL
+128 DGTDEMVLANL

-167 DFEGFAFIDP
+167 DFEGFAFIDS

-191 IKELS
+191 VKELS
-196 AALHAQKKILSITTP
+196 AALHAEKKILSITTP

-287 IKVEGVCP
+287 TKVEGVCP

-342 DYAGQTSSG
+342 EYTGTTSSG

-356 TASRTAWHQNAQSF
+356 TASRTAWHQNAQSY
-370 SLRAQLVAKY
+370 SVRAQLVAKY
-380 QLGGV
+380 QLGGA

-410 AQLEST
+410 AQLESS
-416 LSLSTNEIS
+416 LSLSTSELS

-447 AFSVEGKYSDG
+447 AFTVEGTYPDG
-458 STRIL
+458 STRTL
-463 TTGITGIDG
+463 TTGTTGVDG
-472 TYSIPMLIGKSV
+472 SYSIPMLIGKSV
-484 SLRVLTDSSWE
+484 SIRVLTEASWE
-495 REASATPAFT
+495 REASATSALSLT
-505 LAVARNL
+505 VARNL
-512 IATPPTS
+512 IITPPTS
-519 VKSGLPFTISGIVLP
+519 VKSGIAFMISGIVLP
-534 RTAGVTITLSTTSGK
+534 RTAGVSITLSTTSGK
-549 VIGQATTTDAQGAFT
+549 VVGQVTTTDEQGAFT
-564 ISVPAQ
+564 ISIPAQ

-582 ADATWPVLASDA
+582 ADATWPLFASEV

>member
-1 MQSNLRFVAKQKRI
+1 
-15 GMKRLPA
+15 MKRLPA
-22 LSILLASLLLISP
+22 LSILLAPLLLISP

-77 IMPFWYTLKYDGKA
+77 IMPFWYTLKYDGKS

-102 ANPSVPIAEPL
+102 ANPSVPITEPL
-113 AALRNAGM
+113 TALRNAGM

-128 DGTDELVLANL
+128 DGTDKLVLANL
-139 LAKPVSRKQVVDAIV
+139 LAKPVSRKQVIDAIV

-191 IKELS
+191 VKELS
-196 AALHAQKKILSITTP
+196 AALHAEKKILSITTP

-287 IKVEGVCP
+287 TKVEGVCP

-342 DYAGQTSSG
+342 EYTGTTSSG

-370 SLRAQLVAKY
+370 SVRAKLVAKY
-380 QLGGV
+380 QLGGA

-410 AQLEST
+410 AQLESSLT
-416 LSLSTNEIS
+416 LSTNELS

-447 AFSVEGKYSDG
+447 VFSVEGKYPDG

-463 TTGITGIDG
+463 TTGTTGVDG

-484 SLRVLTDSSWE
+484 SIRVITESSWE
-495 REASATPAFT
+495 REASATQALSLT
-505 LAVARNL
+505 VARNL
-512 IATPPTS
+512 IITPPTS
-519 VKSGLPFTISGIVLP
+519 VKSGLAFTIAGIVLP

-549 VIGQATTTDAQGAFT
+549 IIGQATTTDAQGAFT

-570 ARSIATYQITVG
+570 ARSIGTYQITVG
-582 ADATWPVLASDA
+582 ADATWPVLASEA

>member
-1 MQSNLRFVAKQKRI
+1 
-15 GMKRLPA
+15 
-22 LSILLASLLLISP
+22 
-35 LQQVQSAEAANPPRK
+35 
-50 ILTGW
+50 
-55 LPYYSMKTYLP
+55 MKTYLP
-66 AVLNNADLIKE
+66 AVLSNADLIKE
-77 IMPFWYTLKYDGKA
+77 IMPFWYTLKYDGKT
-91 KKAVVTDVYKT
+91 KKAVITDVYKP
-102 ANPSVPIAEPL
+102 ANPSVPITEPL
-113 AALRNAGM
+113 IALRNAGM

-128 DGTDELVLANL
+128 DGTDKLVLANL

-191 IKELS
+191 VKELS
-196 AALHAQKKILSITTP
+196 AALHAQNKILSITTP

-287 IKVEGVCP
+287 TKVEGVCP

-342 DYAGQTSSG
+342 EYTGTTSSG

-370 SLRAQLVAKY
+370 SVRAQLVAKY
-380 QLGGV
+380 QLGGA

-410 AQLEST
+410 AQLESALL
-416 LSLSTNEIS
+416 LSSNEVS

-447 AFSVEGKYSDG
+447 AFTVEGKYPDG
-458 STRIL
+458 STRTL
-463 TTGITGIDG
+463 TTGTTGVDG
-472 TYSIPMLIGKSV
+472 SYSIPMLIGKSV
-484 SLRVLTDSSWE
+484 SLRVLTESSWE
-495 REASATPAFT
+495 REASATSALSLT
-505 LAVARNL
+505 VARNL
-512 IATPPTS
+512 IMTPPTS
-519 VKSGLPFTISGIVLP
+519 VKSGIAFTISGIVLP
-534 RTAGVTITLSTTSGK
+534 RAAGVTITLATTSGK
-549 VIGQATTTDAQGAFT
+549 VVGQATTTDAQGAFT
-564 ISVPAQ
+564 LNVPAQ

>member
-1 MQSNLRFVAKQKRI
+1 
-15 GMKRLPA
+15 
-22 LSILLASLLLISP
+22 
-35 LQQVQSAEAANPPRK
+35 
-50 ILTGW
+50 
-55 LPYYSMKTYLP
+55 MKTYLP
-66 AVLNNADLIKE
+66 AVLSNADLIKE
-77 IMPFWYTLKYDGKA
+77 IMPFWYTLKYDGKT
-91 KKAVVTDVYKT
+91 KKAVITDVYKP
-102 ANPSVPIAEPL
+102 ANPSVPITEPL
-113 AALRNAGM
+113 TALRNAGM

-128 DGTDELVLANL
+128 DGTDEMVLANL
-139 LAKPVSRKQVVDAIV
+139 LAKPVSRKQVIDAIV

-191 IKELS
+191 VKELS
-196 AALHAQKKILSITTP
+196 AALHTEKKILSITTP

-217 EAQKGYFV
+217 EAQKGYYV

-287 IKVEGVCP
+287 TKVEGVCP

-342 DYAGQTSSG
+342 EYTGTTSSG

-356 TASRTAWHQNAQSF
+356 TASRTAWHQNAQSY
-370 SLRAQLVAKY
+370 SVRAQLVAKY
-380 QLGGV
+380 QLGGA

-410 AQLEST
+410 AQLESS
-416 LSLSTNEIS
+416 LSLSTSELS

-447 AFSVEGKYSDG
+447 AFTVEGTYPDG
-458 STRIL
+458 STRTL
-463 TTGITGIDG
+463 TTGTTGVDG
-472 TYSIPMLIGKSV
+472 SYSIPMLIGKSV
-484 SLRVLTDSSWE
+484 AIRVLTEFSWE
-495 REASATPAFT
+495 REASATQALT
-505 LAVARNL
+505 LTVARNL

-519 VKSGLPFTISGIVLP
+519 VKSGLAFTISGIVLP

-549 VIGQATTTDAQGAFT
+549 IVGQATTTDAQGAFT
-564 ISVPAQ
+564 LNVPAQ

>member
-1 MQSNLRFVAKQKRI
+1 
-15 GMKRLPA
+15 
-22 LSILLASLLLISP
+22 
-35 LQQVQSAEAANPPRK
+35 
-50 ILTGW
+50 
-55 LPYYSMKTYLP
+55 MKTYLP
-66 AVLNNADLIKE
+66 AVLSNADLIKE
-77 IMPFWYTLKYDGKA
+77 IMPFWYTLKYDGKT
-91 KKAVVTDVYKT
+91 KKAVIADVYKP
-102 ANPSVPIAEPL
+102 ANPSVPIIEPL
-113 AALRNAGM
+113 TALRNAGI

-128 DGTDELVLANL
+128 DGTDKLVLANL

-191 IKELS
+191 VKELS
-196 AALHAQKKILSITTP
+196 AALHAQNKILSITTP

-217 EAQKGYFV
+217 EVQKGYFV

-255 IAWTEKTVKYAIS
+255 IAWTEKTVKYAVS

-287 IKVEGVCP
+287 TKVEGVCP

-335 VTFSYKR
+335 ITFSYKR
-342 DYAGQTSSG
+342 EYTGTTSSG

-370 SLRAQLVAKY
+370 SVRAQLVAKY
-380 QLGGV
+380 QLGGA

-410 AQLEST
+410 AQLESALL
-416 LSLSTNEIS
+416 LSSNEVS

-447 AFSVEGKYSDG
+447 AFTVEGKYPDG
-458 STRIL
+458 STRTL
-463 TTGITGIDG
+463 TTGTTGVDG
-472 TYSIPMLIGKSV
+472 SYSIPMLIGKSV
-484 SLRVLTDSSWE
+484 SLRVLTEPSWE
-495 REASATPAFT
+495 REASATSALSLT
-505 LAVARNL
+505 VARNL
-512 IATPPTS
+512 IMTPPTS
-519 VKSGLPFTISGIVLP
+519 VKSGIAFTISGIVLP
-534 RTAGVTITLSTTSGK
+534 RAAGVTITLATTSGK
-549 VIGQATTTDAQGAFT
+549 VVGQATTTDAQGAFT
-564 ISVPAQ
+564 LNVPAQ

-582 ADATWPVLASDA
+582 ADATWPMLASDA

>member
-1 MQSNLRFVAKQKRI
+1 
-15 GMKRLPA
+15 MKRFPA
-22 LSILLASLLLISP
+22 LSILLAFLLIASP
-35 LQQVQSAEAANPPRK
+35 LQQVQRAEAANPPRK

-66 AVLNNADLIKE
+66 AVLNNSDLIKE

-91 KKAVVTDVYKT
+91 KKPVVADVYKT
-102 ANPSVPIAEPL
+102 ANPSVPITEPL
-113 AALRNAGM
+113 TALRNAGM
-121 TIIPTIS
+121 TIIPTIT
-128 DGTDELVLANL
+128 DGTDQMILANL

-177 NTTWKTTAPNWVLF
+177 NTTWKATAPNWVLF
-191 IKELS
+191 VKELS
-196 AALHAQKKILSITTP
+196 AALHAEKKILSITTP

-287 IKVEGVCP
+287 TKVEGVCP

-342 DYAGQTSSG
+342 EYTGTTSSG

-356 TASRTAWHQNAQSF
+356 TASRTAWHQNAQSY
-370 SLRAQLVAKY
+370 SVRAQLVAKY
-380 QLGGV
+380 QLGGA

-410 AQLEST
+410 AQLESSLT
-416 LSLSTNEIS
+416 LSTNELS

-447 AFSVEGKYSDG
+447 AFSVEGKYPDG
-458 STRIL
+458 STRTL
-463 TTGITGIDG
+463 TTGTTGVDG

-484 SLRVLTDSSWE
+484 SLRVLTESSWE
-495 REASATPAFT
+495 REASATPALT
-505 LAVARNL
+505 LSVARNL

-519 VKSGLPFTISGIVLP
+519 VKSGLAFTISGIVLP

-549 VIGQATTTDAQGAFT
+549 VIGQATTTNAQGEFT

>member
-1 MQSNLRFVAKQKRI
+1 
-15 GMKRLPA
+15 MKRFPT
-22 LSILLASLLLISP
+22 LSILLAFLLLAAP
-35 LQQVQSAEAANPPRK
+35 LQNLQSAEATNPPRK

-77 IMPFWYTLKYDGKA
+77 IMPFWYTLKYDGKS
-91 KKAVVTDVYKT
+91 KKAVATDVYKT
-102 ANPSVPIAEPL
+102 ANPSVPITEPL
-113 AALRNAGM
+113 TALRNAGM

-128 DGTDELVLANL
+128 DGTDKLVLANL
-139 LAKPVSRKQVVDAIV
+139 LSKPVSRKQVVDEIV

-177 NTTWKTTAPNWVLF
+177 NTTWKATAPNWVLF
-191 IKELS
+191 VKELG

-225 YAWAQIAP
+225 YAWAEIAP
-233 FIDRL
+233 HIDRL

-255 IAWTEKTVKYAIS
+255 IAWTEKTVKYAVS

-287 IKVEGVCP
+287 TKVEGVCP

-322 YGAVPTYNETFAE
+322 YGAVPIYNETFAE

-342 DYAGQTSSG
+342 EYTGQTSSG

-380 QLGGV
+380 QLGGA

-410 AQLEST
+410 AQLESS
-416 LSLSTNEIS
+416 LSLSTNQIS

-447 AFSVEGKYSDG
+447 AFTVEGKYPDG

-463 TTGITGIDG
+463 TTGATGFDG
-472 TYSIPMLIGKSV
+472 RYSIPMLIGKSV
-484 SLRVLTDSSWE
+484 SLRVLTESSWE
-495 REASATPAFT
+495 REASATPAIS

-512 IATPPTS
+512 IVTPPTS
-519 VKSGLPFTISGIVLP
+519 VKSGLPFTISGTVLP
-534 RTAGVTITLSTTSGK
+534 RVAGITITLATTSGR
-549 VIGQATTTDAQGAFT
+549 VVGTATTTDAQGTFT
-564 ISVPAQ
+564 ITVPAQ
-570 ARSIATYQITVG
+570 ARSITTYQITVG
-582 ADATWPVLASDA
+582 EDATWPVFASDA